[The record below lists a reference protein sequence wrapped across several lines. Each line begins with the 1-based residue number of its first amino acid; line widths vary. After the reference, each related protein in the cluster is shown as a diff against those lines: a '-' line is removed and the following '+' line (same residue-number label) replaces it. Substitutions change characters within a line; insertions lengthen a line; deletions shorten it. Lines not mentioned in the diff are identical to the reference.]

1 MKLLVTGAN
10 GLLGQKLIS
19 LSESLQEISF
29 IASGRGINRNPPGR
43 YEYRRLDVTSKDEVS
58 RVLRETNPDVVINC
72 AAMTHV
78 DQCEIQQEACWTQ
91 NVTALEYLVA
101 SCIEI
106 KAFLIQLS
114 TDFIFDGLA
123 GPYAEEAVAHPL
135 NYYGHSKLAAE
146 DFLKASPVN
155 SAIVRTVLV
164 YGIVHDMSKSNI
176 ILWVKRS
183 LEQGE
188 KIQVINDQWRTPT
201 LAEDLAA
208 GCMTIA
214 QKKKEGIFN
223 LSGKDF
229 LTPYD
234 IALKT
239 AHFFNLDTSM
249 IEEVDGSVFSQRAQR
264 PARTGLILDK
274 AIAELN
280 YQPHSFE
287 AGMAVLHKQL
297 SIRSL

>member
-1 MKLLVTGAN
+1 MKLLVTGSN

-29 IASGRGINRNPPGR
+29 IATGRGANRNSPGR
-43 YEYRRLDVTSKDEVS
+43 YEYRHLDVTSKDEVS
-58 RVLRETNPDVVINC
+58 RILREINPDVVINC
-72 AAMTHV
+72 AAMTDV
-78 DQCEIQQEACWTQ
+78 DQCETQQEACWKQ
-91 NVTALEYLVA
+91 NVTALEHLIA

-106 KAFLIQLS
+106 EAFLIQLS
-114 TDFIFDGLA
+114 TDFIFDGFA
-123 GPYAEEAVAHPL
+123 GPYAEEAAAHPL
-135 NYYGHSKLAAE
+135 SYYGQSKLASE
-146 DFLKASPVN
+146 NLLKASPVN

-164 YGIVHDMSKSNI
+164 YGVAHDMSKLNI

-214 QKKKEGIFN
+214 QKKAKGIFN
-223 LSGKDF
+223 LSGKDL
-229 LTPYD
+229 LTPYEM
-234 IALKT
+234 ALKT

-249 IEEVDGSVFSQRAQR
+249 IEEVDGSVFTQRAQR

-280 YQPHSFE
+280 YEPHSFDE
-287 AGMAVLHKQL
+287 GIAILQKQL
-297 SIRSL
+297 SLRSL